1 MSNDKGSAFVKGG
14 FGCLLV
20 FLAIGLIF
28 VFLGGNMHINAGGA
42 ILLFVIG
49 GVIGL
54 VILAVYRSG
63 QRDAMDR
70 ELAVRKQRERDAMDR
85 EFAFRRQR
93 DPDQHPEG
101 GEVGKTEVK
110 CPHCGANVNFATGE
124 GLHCPVGK
132 PWVLI
137 CDKCQSTV
145 EPSI

>member
-1 MSNDKGSAFVKGG
+1 MSNGKGSAFVKGG
-14 FGCLLV
+14 CGCLLA
-20 FLAIGLIF
+20 FLAIGLTF
-28 VFLGGNMHINAGGA
+28 VLLGGSVHINAGGA

-70 ELAVRKQRERDAMDR
+70 EFAVRRQRDRDAMDR
-85 EFAFRRQR
+85 EFAFRKRR
-93 DPDQHPEG
+93 DPYEHPEG
-101 GEVGKTEVK
+101 GEVGGTGVK
-110 CPHCGANVNFATGE
+110 CPHCGANVNPATGE

-137 CDKCQSTV
+137 CDKCQNTV
-145 EPSI
+145 EPSS